1 MTLQKTMKNSF
12 FHSIKIG
19 NLDVTGNIFVA
30 PLAGYTNLPTR
41 LLYRKQGA
49 SIAYAEMVSA
59 EGLNYNFGKSVKLI
73 DTSNEDKLLG
83 VQLFG
88 YNAERFISA
97 FEKIKNEN
105 FDIIDINCGCSV
117 KKIIKSNSG
126 AALLKSPDEIYRTI
140 KGLKELTDK
149 PVTLKIRSGWDL
161 QSINYTEVY
170 DAAEKAG
177 AALITLHPRTKSMLF
192 SGKADWQHIKQLKQY
207 SKIPVIG
214 NGDIFTADDAV
225 KMFEETG
232 CDGIMLARGIIEN
245 PFLIE
250 EIIAKLTGNIYI
262 PKSHEEKLDA
272 AVLHCRKLEEYM
284 QNSERAMVEFRKFF
298 HGYVKGLPGVSNL
311 RSVVNT
317 IKSCDEFAKTVD
329 LYKERILVRN

>member
-1 MTLQKTMKNSF
+1 MMKNSH

-19 NLDVTGNIFVA
+19 NLDVAGNIFVA

-41 LLYRKQGA
+41 LIYRKQGA
-49 SIAYAEMVSA
+49 SVAYAEMVSA

-73 DTSNEDKLLG
+73 DTCDEDKLLG

-97 FEKIKNEN
+97 FEKIKNES

-161 QSINYTEVY
+161 QSINYQEVY
-170 DAAEKAG
+170 DAAEKGG
-177 AALITLHPRTKSMLF
+177 ASLITLHPRTKSMLF
-192 SGKADWQHIKQLKQY
+192 LLS
-207 SKIPVIG
+207 
-214 NGDIFTADDAV
+214 
-225 KMFEETG
+225 
-232 CDGIMLARGIIEN
+232 
-245 PFLIE
+245 
-250 EIIAKLTGNIYI
+250 
-262 PKSHEEKLDA
+262 
-272 AVLHCRKLEEYM
+272 
-284 QNSERAMVEFRKFF
+284 
-298 HGYVKGLPGVSNL
+298 
-311 RSVVNT
+311 SV
-317 IKSCDEFAKTVD
+317 
-329 LYKERILVRN
+329 

>member
-1 MTLQKTMKNSF
+1 MMKNNY

-19 NLDVTGNIFVA
+19 NLDVAGNIFVA

-49 SIAYAEMVSA
+49 NVAYAEMVSA

-73 DTSNEDKLLG
+73 DTCDEDKLLG

-88 YNAERFISA
+88 FNAERFRCA
-97 FEKIKNEN
+97 FEKIKTES

-117 KKIIKSNSG
+117 KKIVKNNSG

-149 PVTLKIRSGWDL
+149 PVTLKIRSGWDS
-161 QSINYTEVY
+161 QSINYLEVY

-177 AALITLHPRTKSMLF
+177 ASLITLHPRTKSMLF
-192 SGKADWQHIKQLKQY
+192 SGKADWQHIQTLKQH

-225 KMFEETG
+225 RMFEETG

-250 EIIAKLTGNIYI
+250 EIIAKLTGTVYI
-262 PKSHEEKLDA
+262 PKTPEEKLAA
-272 AVLHCRKLEEYM
+272 AVEHCRNLENYM
-284 QNSERAMVEFRKFF
+284 QNPERAMIEFRKFF

-311 RSVVNT
+311 RIAVNS
-317 IKSCDEFAKTVD
+317 IMSCDELEKTID
-329 LYKERILVRN
+329 LYKERILQKS